1 MKSKVAVIAAVRLFS
16 TQQTAIAHCAVV
28 GVVAAVDDT
37 CQVHLHHENPYAM
50 GAFVV

>member
-28 GVVAAVDDT
+28 GVVDDT
-37 CQVHLHHENPYAM
+37 CQVHLHHGNPYVM
-50 GAFVV
+50 GAFVA